1 MSSSS
6 VGPLGQASQGILGD
20 GYLLLKAKQG
30 KLSGALGSVSG
41 HQPSGAFQTGV
52 CGEGGCSRQGGEKQE
67 GGEERAFKSRGEKS
81 KWKEKG
87 REGKAE
93 PGEGRGDGD
102 EVAPRTSHGAPGGIL
117 HSRRGTWRGGVGAAG
132 GTERG
137 EGRSRGEKQRGE
149 SSAPRPGGFTDALGG
164 GVKEVG
170 RGPAPTC
177 APSASQPRG
186 ASRSRPARPLGCL
199 PPTVCSW
206 LSIQWWNVSTI
217 SFLRLKLR
225 PTVSAGMKYY
235 CCTLAFVS
243 GL

>member
-30 KLSGALGSVSG
+30 KISAVLGSVSG
-41 HQPSGAFQTGV
+41 HQLSGAFQTGV

-102 EVAPRTSHGAPGGIL
+102 EVALRTSHGAPGGIL

-132 GTERG
+132 GAKRG

-164 GVKEVG
+164 GVEEVG
-170 RGPAPTC
+170 LLHRLPRAPLAPRGPEA
-177 APSASQPRG
+177 
-186 ASRSRPARPLGCL
+186 RPAAARPAPWVAFHLLFAPGFQFSGGMF
-199 PPTVCSW
+199 PPFPC
-206 LSIQWWNVSTI
+206 
-217 SFLRLKLR
+217 
-225 PTVSAGMKYY
+225 
-235 CCTLAFVS
+235 
-243 GL
+243 